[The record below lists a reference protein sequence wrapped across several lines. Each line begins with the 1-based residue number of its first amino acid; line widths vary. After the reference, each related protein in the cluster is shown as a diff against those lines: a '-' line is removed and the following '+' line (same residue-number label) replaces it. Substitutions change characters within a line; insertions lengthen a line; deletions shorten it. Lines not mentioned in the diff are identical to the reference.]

1 MPEGHKLVGIDAS
14 GLELRMLAHYMR
26 DENYTKE
33 ILSGDIH
40 TANMKAAGLTDRN
53 QAKTF
58 IYAFL
63 YGAGPAKIGQ
73 IVGGGYEEGQQL
85 MKAFLR
91 NTPAL
96 AKLRDKVARIAE
108 AGVLPALDGRKLRVR
123 SQHAALNTLLQGA
136 GAIVMK
142 QALVLLDN
150 SLQKYD
156 IPYKL
161 VANVHDEFQIEVPE
175 NFADAV
181 GKSAVRSLRA
191 TGSVLSLRCPL
202 DAEYKVGNNWAE
214 TH

>member
-1 MPEGHKLVGIDAS
+1 M
-14 GLELRMLAHYMR
+14 
-26 DENYTKE
+26 
-33 ILSGDIH
+33 
-40 TANMKAAGLTDRN
+40 
-53 QAKTF
+53 
-58 IYAFL
+58 
-63 YGAGPAKIGQ
+63 
-73 IVGGGYEEGQQL
+73 
-85 MKAFLR
+85 
-91 NTPAL
+91 
-96 AKLRDKVARIAE
+96 
-108 AGVLPALDGRKLRVR
+108 PALDGRKLRVR